1 MVISE
6 LSVVM
11 DDVHVVY
18 NASTGPLGVVFVI
31 LLLSS
36 PRRLQCRHAVHDPL
50 GSCARSPPPSYNAN
64 TAPLGVAFV
73 TLLLCP
79 RRLQRQH
86 GPSGVVPVVVRSALT
101 FSPLDIE
108 LWQDKNVYV
117 LALLM
122 TLMLSD
128 CCGRLRGGR

>member
-1 MVISE
+1 MIPPS
-6 LSVVM
+6 
-11 DDVHVVY
+11 
-18 NASTGPLGVVFVI
+18 GVV
-31 LLLSS
+31 LA
-36 PRRLQCRHAVHDPL
+36 RRRRRTTPTQLPWEL
-50 GSCARSPPPSYNAN
+50 RS
-64 TAPLGVAFV
+64 V

-101 FSPLDIE
+101 FSRLDIE
-108 LWQDKNVYV
+108 LWQDNNAYV

-128 CCGRLRGGR
+128 CCGRLRGGGKVACAVMSASLNVMT

>member
-1 MVISE
+1 M
-6 LSVVM
+6 
-11 DDVHVVY
+11 
-18 NASTGPLGVVFVI
+18 GPLGVVFVI

-36 PRRLQCRHAVHDPL
+36 PRRLQCRHAVHDPPL
-50 GSCARSPPPSYNAN
+50 GSCARSPLPSYNAN

-101 FSPLDIE
+101 FSRLDIE
-108 LWQDKNVYV
+108 LWQDNYAYV

-128 CCGRLRGGR
+128 CCGRLRGGGGR